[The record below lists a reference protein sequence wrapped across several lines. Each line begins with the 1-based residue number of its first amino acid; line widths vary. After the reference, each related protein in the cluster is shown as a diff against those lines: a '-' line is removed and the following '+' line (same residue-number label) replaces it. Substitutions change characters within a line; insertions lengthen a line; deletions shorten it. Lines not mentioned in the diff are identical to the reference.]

1 MEHYVF
7 DNLCNHSKEMPLYD
21 IASCLLGESL
31 IGIDSLVARFHKHFY
46 STHRS
51 VGVTELTEA
60 KQRQHES
67 VDDFIAIW
75 INLELSCEQE
85 FFEAQQLKM
94 CINCFRYE
102 LSHILASQTIQTFEE
117 LCSKAHDLEAQIL
130 RKKGKKEEGKAGTS
144 ATIAMVET
152 NKANKAPV
160 LLIAQAKEKG
170 KGNVKTLKK
179 QKEKE
184 YSFRNEDVEDFFT
197 SLLEQGLIELPEPKR
212 PDEVGRVGDPK
223 Y

>member
-1 MEHYVF
+1 
-7 DNLCNHSKEMPLYD
+7 
-21 IASCLLGESL
+21 
-31 IGIDSLVARFHKHFY
+31 
-46 STHRS
+46 
-51 VGVTELTEA
+51 
-60 KQRQHES
+60 
-67 VDDFIAIW
+67 
-75 INLELSCEQE
+75 
-85 FFEAQQLKM
+85 M

-102 LSHILASQTIQTFEE
+102 LSHILASQTINTFEE

-160 LLIAQAKEKG
+160 LLKAQAKGKEKEKEKG
-170 KGNVKTLKK
+170 KGNVKTLKE

-184 YSFRNEDVEDFFT
+184 SSFRNEDVEDFFT

-223 Y
+223 YYKFHRVLFHPIEDC

>member
-1 MEHYVF
+1 M
-7 DNLCNHSKEMPLYD
+7 
-21 IASCLLGESL
+21 
-31 IGIDSLVARFHKHFY
+31 ARFHKHFY
-46 STHRS
+46 RTHRG

-85 FFEAQQLKM
+85 FFKAQQLKM
-94 CINCFRYE
+94 CINCFRYG
-102 LSHILASQTIQTFEE
+102 LSHILASQTINTFEE

-160 LLIAQAKEKG
+160 LLAKGKEKEKEKG
-170 KGNVKTLKK
+170 KGNVKTIKERKK
-179 QKEKE
+179 
-184 YSFRNEDVEDFFT
+184 R
-197 SLLEQGLIELPEPKR
+197 KR
-212 PDEVGRVGDPK
+212 IFLSK
-223 Y
+223 

>member
-21 IASCLLGESL
+21 IASCLLGESQ
-31 IGIDSLVARFHKHFY
+31 IGIDSLVARFHKDLY
-46 STHRS
+46 STHSS

-102 LSHILASQTIQTFEE
+102 LSHILASQTINTFEE

-160 LLIAQAKEKG
+160 LLKAQAKGKEKEKEKG
-170 KGNVKTLKK
+170 KGNVKTKNRQKKKKNIPFEMRMLKISS
-179 QKEKE
+179 
-184 YSFRNEDVEDFFT
+184 Y
-197 SLLEQGLIELPEPKR
+197 L
-212 PDEVGRVGDPK
+212 